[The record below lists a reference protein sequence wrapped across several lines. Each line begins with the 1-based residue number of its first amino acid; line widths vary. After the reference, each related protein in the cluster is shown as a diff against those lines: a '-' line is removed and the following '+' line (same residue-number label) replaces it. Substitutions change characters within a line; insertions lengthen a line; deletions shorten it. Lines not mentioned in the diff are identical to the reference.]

1 MKALFIY
8 YTGTYNTRYL
18 TDMVE
23 REFIAKGYDTARV
36 EITCDTPSVSTD
48 GYDIIGFSYPIYGFN
63 SPLPFNKYIRKLR
76 FNKGQKFFIYKNS
89 GETLAMNNAS
99 SRILLR
105 IMKRQGAD
113 FKGEYHFGVGC
124 WWVFLVMGLMSIVGS
139 VMVHDIF
146 FSTLLAVWGASSLW
160 SIGELF
166 HQRKRVE
173 RGWFPANPKR
183 QRKA

>member
-1 MKALFIY
+1 MTEFLA
-8 YTGTYNTRYL
+8 TYNL
-18 TDMVE
+18 TGLAIG
-23 REFIAKGYDTARV
+23 IATFL
-36 EITCDTPSVSTD
+36 
-48 GYDIIGFSYPIYGFN
+48 IIGLFH
-63 SPLPFNKYIRKLR
+63 PLVI
-76 FNKGQKFFIYKNS
+76 
-89 GETLAMNNAS
+89 
-99 SRILLR
+99 
-105 IMKRQGAD
+105 
-113 FKGEYHFGVGC
+113 KGEYHFGVGC

-139 VMVHDIF
+139 VMVQDLF